1 MKSVNK
7 SIRLDPGLYGYI
19 NAYRG
24 NGFSEKFENI
34 VRDARDSEAARKA
47 RLEELDRQVRAR
59 EALVQD
65 VNARLAEVQGLIR
78 SVAGRW

>member
-7 SIRLDPGLYGYI
+7 SVRLDPGLYGYI
-19 NAYRG
+19 NSYRG

-59 EALVQD
+59 ESLVQD